1 MIDYAAIEKKWQKSW
16 EESKLF
22 EHDSNDKKPL
32 LVTAAWP
39 YTNMPPHI
47 GHLRTYGTADFYS
60 KYMRMRG
67 YNVIF
72 PMGWHYTGTPILAI
86 VKRLQEKDQ
95 SLIEELKQFDISD
108 EEIAGLDD
116 PIKVADLFRKQFKEA
131 FIKVGMGIDW
141 RREFVSI
148 DPLYSRMVEW
158 QFQHLMDEGYL
169 VKGKHPVGWCDNEK
183 NAVGQHDTKGDVQ
196 PEIEKMFMVKFQ
208 VKGEESYI
216 VCATYRP
223 ETLYGVTNL
232 FINKNSEY
240 VLVKLNDFKC
250 YVSKESIAMMSGQF
264 DIITEKPV
272 EPSELLQKTA
282 INPIDKK
289 EVPVLDAYFVKP
301 DFGTGIVMA
310 VPAHAP
316 FDFVALSKGIAGQPV
331 TAAYPEVIK
340 LEGSSSATMPPALEY
355 LKAETKDLEKV
366 TDAEIEAATKKLY
379 RDEQKRGVMTV
390 GKYSGMPVSVAREQ
404 IAKDLEGENLLSYLY
419 IIANDKPV
427 YCRCGHRVTVKIIND
442 QWFIDYGNK
451 QWKAKVHE
459 YLPNL
464 KVYPEKLTG
473 ALNAAVD
480 WIDLRAAERAQ
491 GLGTRFPFNKEHI
504 IESLSDSTIY
514 MAFYTIIPILRHAN
528 AKPEQLNGR
537 FFEYVF
543 RGMGSAE
550 EASKESGIDSE
561 AIKRC
566 RESFSYWYKF
576 TSRHSA
582 SELIPSHLTMY
593 VFNHVALFDRDDWP
607 KQIVA
612 NGMVNYKGQKMS
624 KSLGNIVPLLK
635 AIRDYGADPVR
646 FVQVLSADLSND
658 VDFSP
663 EGVDSVK
670 SRLSFFMEMAEKL
683 ESMNSGPLTHMD
695 YWLYSKLNS
704 KIEKATKSME
714 ILAIRNAYIDAF
726 YESFNELKWYM
737 ERTAPNQ
744 IVVSEYLQKVL
755 LMLAPAMP
763 HISEE
768 IWHMLGN
775 STSVLAEK
783 WPEQDASMVSTK
795 EEAIED
801 TIRSTIDDIQRAV
814 SLTRP
819 AGSSQQ
825 PKSAKII
832 IAADWKSAAYSALI
846 AEKKIEKVLSRPEFS
861 KLDKEAVAKFL
872 SKYMKSINSLQPS
885 PEISQKE
892 MLGSFSEAK
901 EFMESKLG
909 FHVEVKSE
917 ETSESQRAQRAETLK
932 PSIDLVW

>member
-1 MIDYAAIEKKWQKSW
+1 MIDYASIEKKWQKVW

-22 EHDSNDKKPL
+22 EHDPNDKKPL

-86 VKRLQEKDQ
+86 IKRLQEKDQ
-95 SLIEELKQFDISD
+95 SLIEELKEFDISD
-108 EEIAGLDD
+108 KDIAALDS
-116 PIKVADLFRKQFKEA
+116 PIKVADLFRGQFKEA

-141 RREFVSI
+141 RREFISI
-148 DPLYSRMVEW
+148 DPLYSKMVEW
-158 QFQHLMDEGYL
+158 QFRHLMDEGYL
-169 VKGKHPVGWCDNEK
+169 VKGRHPVGWCDNEK

-232 FINKNSEY
+232 FINKDSEY
-240 VLVKLNDFKC
+240 SLVKLDDFKC

-264 DIITEKPV
+264 DILTEKPV

-289 EVPVLDAYFVKP
+289 EVPVLEGYFVKP

-316 FDFVALSKGIAGQPV
+316 FDFVALSKDGKPEPGA
-331 TAAYPEVIK
+331 AAYPKVIT
-340 LEGSSSATMPPALEY
+340 LGDVDDADLAPAFVY
-355 LKAETKDLEKV
+355 LKAETKDLTKPA
-366 TDAEIEAATKKLY
+366 DAEIEAATKKLY
-379 RDEQKRGVMTV
+379 RDEQKRGVMIA
-390 GKYSGMPVSVAREQ
+390 GKYAGMPVASAREQ
-404 IAKDLEGENLLSYLY
+404 IAKDLESEDLLAYLY

-459 YLPNL
+459 YLPGL

-491 GLGTRFPFNKEHI
+491 GLGTRFPFSEGHI

-528 AKPEQLNGR
+528 AKPEELTGK
-537 FFEYVF
+537 FFEYIF
-543 RGMGSAE
+543 RGSGTAE
-550 EASKESGIDSE
+550 EASKESGIDVE
-561 AIKRC
+561 VIKKC

-593 VFNHVALFDRDDWP
+593 VFNHVALFERDDWP

-663 EGVDSVK
+663 EGVESVK
-670 SRLSFFMEMAEKL
+670 SRLSFFMDMAEKL

-704 KIEKATKSME
+704 KIEKVTRSME

-726 YESFNELKWYM
+726 YESFNELKWYT
-737 ERTAPNQ
+737 ERSSPNQ
-744 IVVSEYLQKVL
+744 IVVSEYLHKLL

-768 IWHMLGN
+768 LWHVLGN

-783 WPEQDASMVSTK
+783 WPEQDSSMVSTR
-795 EEAIED
+795 EEAVED
-801 TIRSTIDDIQRAV
+801 TIMSTIDDMQKAV

-819 AGSSQQ
+819 AGSSER
-825 PKSAKII
+825 PKSATII
-832 IAADWKSAAYSALI
+832 IAADWKAAAYSALV
-846 AEKKIEKVLSRPEFS
+846 AEKKIEKVLSKPEFS

-872 SKYMKSINSLQPS
+872 SKYMKSINSQQPG
-885 PEISQKE
+885 PEISQKD
-892 MLGSFSEAK
+892 MLGAFSEAK
-901 EFMESKLG
+901 AFIEAKVG
-909 FHVEVKSE
+909 FPVKIESE
-917 ETSESQRAQRAETLK
+917 EASGSQRAQRAETLK